1 MRIKR
6 GEKTA
11 GVDSVKLRDF
21 LRRFGDRVDQ
31 PSIANRFSMSATGAE
46 KLIDDLLELG
56 LIWRS
61 ETQYDK
67 AMVNY
72 ETTIKGNAF
81 GMANAAKPVSR
92 KYAEG
97 VLREFLARIKTV
109 NGREDLA
116 YRVESVVIFGS
127 YLKGAPHLNDLDLA
141 VELIGK
147 WNDNA
152 SYLSA
157 CRPSMERAR
166 SSGRRFRNVV
176 DEVSWPR
183 TEVLLLLK
191 NRSRTISLCEWDSLT
206 NMPELRYCVLV
217 GDKLR
222 IAKFIKDGRPVELP
236 GAVEA
241 DP

>member
-1 MRIKR
+1 
-6 GEKTA
+6 
-11 GVDSVKLRDF
+11 
-21 LRRFGDRVDQ
+21 
-31 PSIANRFSMSATGAE
+31 
-46 KLIDDLLELG
+46 
-56 LIWRS
+56 
-61 ETQYDK
+61 
-67 AMVNY
+67 MVHY

-97 VLREFLARIKTV
+97 VLREFLAGIKTV

-127 YLKGAPHLNDLDLA
+127 YLKGAPHLNDLDRA

-152 SYLSA
+152 PYRSA

-183 TEVLLLLK
+183 TEVLFLPK
-191 NRSRTISLCEWDSLT
+191 NRSRTISLCERDSLK
-206 NMPELRYCVLV
+206 NMPESANRTRQ
-217 GDKLR
+217 G
-222 IAKFIKDGRPVELP
+222 
-236 GAVEA
+236 
-241 DP
+241 